1 MQVEQYNYQHL
12 DKTISRLQGDI
23 KGEIVCLEIHQTIKQ
38 GIVDIIDRMADNL
51 RTEITETISGRE
63 EN

>member
-1 MQVEQYNYQHL
+1 MQAEQYNYQPL
-12 DKTISRLQGDI
+12 NKTISRLQGDI

-51 RTEITETISGRE
+51 RTEITEIISGRE